1 MAENEPTALP
11 HFDALH
17 DLVEFFDT
25 HDMGDYFAQM
35 PEADFEVDIQRKS
48 YLVSV
53 DADLMRQITSMAKSQ
68 QVTVET
74 LIDAWLREKV
84 VGSRH

>member
-1 MAENEPTALP
+1 MAENGPTALP
-11 HFDALH
+11 HFESLQ

-25 HDMGDYFAQM
+25 HDMGDYLEQM

-53 DADLMRQITSMAKSQ
+53 DADLMRQITNLAKSQ
-68 QVTVET
+68 QVT
-74 LIDAWLREKV
+74 DV
-84 VGSRH
+84 VYENDYPDVTS